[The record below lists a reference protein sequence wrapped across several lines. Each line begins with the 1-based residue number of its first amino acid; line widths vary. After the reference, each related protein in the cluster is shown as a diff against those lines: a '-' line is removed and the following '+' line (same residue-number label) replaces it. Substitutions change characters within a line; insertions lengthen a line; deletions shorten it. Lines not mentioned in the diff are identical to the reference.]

1 MNTQIENK
9 ISKPKTTRKKQNKE
23 MSIDVVMEQMT
34 LEVPHDQSDTMDL
47 INKLPKAEIKPEKK
61 QRLPRK
67 PKIMEIQEYP
77 AAVPEAPKEEA
88 KEVIV
93 TGISSIKKSNP
104 WVEHIREFARL
115 NDLTY
120 NKAMLHGDLKKT
132 YVKVVSK
139 PNIVS
144 AP

>member
-88 KEVIV
+88 KEVV
-93 TGISSIKKSNP
+93 PTKKPSNP
-104 WVEHIREFARL
+104 WVEHIRNFAKEKG
-115 NDLTY
+115 LTY
-120 NKAMLHGDLKKT
+120 NKAMLDPDLKKS

>member
-1 MNTQIENK
+1 MNTQIETK

-47 INKLPKAEIKPEKK
+47 INELPKAEIKPETK
-61 QRLPRK
+61 QRRTRK
-67 PKIMEIQEYP
+67 PKIQELQEHP
-77 AAVPEAPKEEA
+77 AAIPKAPKEEV
-88 KEVIV
+88 KEAFS
-93 TGISSIKKSNP
+93 TEKASNP
-104 WVEHIREFARL
+104 WIQHIKAFAKEH
-115 NDLTY
+115 NLTY

-132 YVKVVSK
+132 YVKTVSAK
-139 PNIVS
+139 NMVS